1 MKNTKKIAFALVAS
15 FIIFESSVAMAF
27 GNSANVEITGEI
39 VSNTC
44 TVDKTTVP
52 VDLGR
57 VSVNDFSSANGSTAG
72 LTAFTVTLK
81 DCGEDTTS
89 VLVSAS
95 GTKDDADNEAFKLNN
110 TDGAQGV
117 AVLIK
122 DEKQRVLIPN
132 DESSTSEY
140 SIQPQ
145 KGENDLQFYAEYVKT
160 GEIKTGAANTSATLN
175 IDYK

>member
-1 MKNTKKIAFALVAS
+1 MKYINKLSFVLLV
-15 FIIFESSVAMAF
+15 ILSVLKSNVVMAF
-27 GNSANVEITGEI
+27 GNSANIEITGEI

-57 VSVNDFSSANGSTAG
+57 VSVNDFNNTNGSTAG

-95 GTKDDADNEAFKLNN
+95 GTNDDDDNEAFKLNN

-122 DEKQRVLIPN
+122 DENQRVLIPN
-132 DESSTSEY
+132 DASSTSEY
-140 SIQPQ
+140 SILPQ
-145 KGENDLQFYAEYVKT
+145 KGENDLQFFAEYVKT
-160 GEIKTGAANTSATLN
+160 GAIKTGAANTSATLN